1 MAEKRFLIDLLDI
14 ISIGLSVNSLK
25 GYIKQAE
32 QLQTDGLEWWY
43 DYNSKAY
50 SKYVSRAEKMGISLN
65 EISFP
70 ATVAPY
76 FDAYLHKD
84 RIKAN
89 ALSVNFEYYAQQYL
103 AELDNFDLQTLDMNK
118 LDNWFSKRRS
128 FIAAADFLIEYS
140 RQESDDTTSSAV
152 QYALR
157 VIEKLKELRLLIEK
171 RSEEKRRIN
180 EQISR
185 LVQPVEGRNLD
196 NQQIDSIICDA
207 DNQLIIAGAGTGK
220 TTTIVGKVKYLL
232 KTNKCQPNELLLLSF
247 TNKSAAEMKQRVF
260 LETGCN
266 LDVMTFHKLGL
277 EIISGV
283 EGKKP
288 TIYSKSVQEF
298 IRLNMEKYMK
308 DNSFQKN
315 LLVYCFLS
323 PSKFKSPFDFESE
336 KDYSEYIDMNPPIT
350 LKSETVKSYCEMEIA
365 NFLYRNRI
373 NYTYEKE
380 YEIDV
385 SDLQYTGYHP
395 DFYLDDY
402 GIYIEFYAV
411 NKEGHVPEYFSAY
424 HGGTS
429 ECEYLDK
436 IKWKRQLHKEHN
448 TILVELTYADKQ
460 DNMLC
465 ERLQKKLASLGVKF
479 DPMSDDD
486 VWNEVSKDNGKIFAS
501 VCDVI
506 GNVITLIKSN
516 GYTFDKVRELS
527 CFQNQPL
534 LDLTESVYND
544 YLNML
549 SKSAQIDF
557 NDMIFKATEY
567 VKEGKVSHDYSYVI
581 VDEYQDIS
589 KARFGL
595 LIEMRKRSFFKL
607 FCVGD
612 DWQSIYRFAGSD
624 IGYILN
630 FEQYWGQ
637 TSVSKIET
645 TYRFSHN
652 LIEISGRFI
661 MKNPNQVVK
670 SLKSLS
676 DDNIFPLGVISA
688 YNDKYLIKF
697 MTEKLLLLDRNSTVF
712 LIGRYTF
719 DKDMLKDSELTVKY
733 NNIIGS
739 YEVNYPKRSD
749 LKIEFITAHKSK
761 GLQADYVFIL
771 NTKRKGMGFPSRIQD
786 DPLIQLLL
794 DGSDVY
800 PFSEE
805 RRLFYVAMTRAKKK
819 LWLLI
824 QQGNESEF
832 ASELT
837 TTYGN
842 QIKSAEWTCPEC
854 GGRLVKRSGRNGIF
868 IGCSNFPK
876 NGCRFTRPYH
886 SEGNS

>member
-1 MAEKRFLIDLLDI
+1 
-14 ISIGLSVNSLK
+14 
-25 GYIKQAE
+25 
-32 QLQTDGLEWWY
+32 
-43 DYNSKAY
+43 
-50 SKYVSRAEKMGISLN
+50 
-65 EISFP
+65 
-70 ATVAPY
+70 
-76 FDAYLHKD
+76 
-84 RIKAN
+84 
-89 ALSVNFEYYAQQYL
+89 
-103 AELDNFDLQTLDMNK
+103 
-118 LDNWFSKRRS
+118 
-128 FIAAADFLIEYS
+128 
-140 RQESDDTTSSAV
+140 
-152 QYALR
+152 
-157 VIEKLKELRLLIEK
+157 
-171 RSEEKRRIN
+171 
-180 EQISR
+180 
-185 LVQPVEGRNLD
+185 
-196 NQQIDSIICDA
+196 
-207 DNQLIIAGAGTGK
+207 
-220 TTTIVGKVKYLL
+220 
-232 KTNKCQPNELLLLSF
+232 
-247 TNKSAAEMKQRVF
+247 
-260 LETGCN
+260 
-266 LDVMTFHKLGL
+266 
-277 EIISGV
+277 
-283 EGKKP
+283 
-288 TIYSKSVQEF
+288 
-298 IRLNMEKYMK
+298 
-308 DNSFQKN
+308 
-315 LLVYCFLS
+315 
-323 PSKFKSPFDFESE
+323 
-336 KDYSEYIDMNPPIT
+336 
-350 LKSETVKSYCEMEIA
+350 
-365 NFLYRNRI
+365 
-373 NYTYEKE
+373 
-380 YEIDV
+380 
-385 SDLQYTGYHP
+385 
-395 DFYLDDY
+395 
-402 GIYIEFYAV
+402 
-411 NKEGHVPEYFSAY
+411 
-424 HGGTS
+424 
-429 ECEYLDK
+429 
-436 IKWKRQLHKEHN
+436 
-448 TILVELTYADKQ
+448 
-460 DNMLC
+460 MLC